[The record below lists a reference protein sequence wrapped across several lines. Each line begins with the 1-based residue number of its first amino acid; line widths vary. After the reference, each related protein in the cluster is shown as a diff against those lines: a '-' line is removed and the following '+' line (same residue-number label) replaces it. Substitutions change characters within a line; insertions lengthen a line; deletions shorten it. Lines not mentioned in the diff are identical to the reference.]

1 MIKTLDTF
9 LSGEGLRDECRP
21 KLELERRYQEMDQA
35 TYADRKDAGRKL
47 LYAALATVVL
57 W

>member
-1 MIKTLDTF
+1 MIKTLDPF
-9 LSGEGLRDECRP
+9 FQDEGLRDECRP

-35 TYADRKDAGRKL
+35 TYADRKDAGRNFYTPL
-47 LYAALATVVL
+47 WATVVL